1 MSRRLLIWVGIAVVA
16 WGLFRLK
23 FDADVLNLLPAELPA
38 VGALKLHQ
46 QRFATGAETLITL
59 SGAEAGDAAKAAER
73 VANRLRSMPEIA
85 RSVHWQSPWLE
96 NTGDAVENL
105 AWLWLQQDPAA
116 LSSLLDRLGQPEV
129 QLESAVNDL
138 TTSLDPK
145 TLAMAAYDP
154 LGLAQLPGSA
164 GSAIGKD
171 DGAGLFSG
179 DEGRFRVV
187 SLQPSNPKMDYKTA
201 ALWVERVRQEVAQTI
216 ASESLDIRIGMTGG
230 PVFLSEIAIGMER
243 DLRNSVLLTVVVIA
257 FLFWIAHRSLRPLVC
272 LVGSLAVT
280 LVVTIALGGLFLG
293 TLNVISTG
301 FAAVLIGLV
310 VDYGLVAYQ
319 EARVHPNLNVN
330 ELRRRIAP
338 GIGWSAVTTAG
349 TFSVLGLTGLPGL
362 SQLGLLTAI
371 GLMVGAVV
379 MLFGFLPIALKQMPS
394 EESIEPKLLVTNSG
408 RPKRWWLP
416 TAIALSA
423 IALTLG
429 LRGLPKATASS
440 DPLRPNNSPAYE
452 SMDRLQAALGR
463 TNDTIW
469 LIVRGKNPE
478 AVGRLLI
485 STEVILTQARD
496 AGKLSEFQI
505 PTAFWPMASNA
516 AQNLPKTAALS
527 EKLGLIKAAVLH
539 AGFTT
544 NSTILIEEVGKRW
557 EQWRKDPAGIPLWPS
572 NPTAQWIRDRC
583 SATDSDGSWLA
594 LGLVTPMSGSG
605 KLPNLPEG
613 VLSASWNRLGESL
626 WDHVLQRV
634 ISLTIGLS
642 VVLIIAL
649 WLAFRRIA
657 EVIISLVALI
667 SAFALLLAGMAALG
681 ATWNLLNLV
690 AIPLLLG
697 SSVDSTIHIQLAMRR
712 YGSDR
717 RALWASTGRA
727 LLLCAGANIAGFGSL
742 AWSNNAGLA
751 SLDLVCAGGVACV
764 FVVAVI
770 LLPSWWL
777 ACGLNG
783 RSMTTKS
790 PSKVSQLYRSHWWG
804 WGRTLVACIPRNLA
818 TSISRQLGALYAT
831 LNPQRRN
838 IVAANLLPVLGNKS
852 DILNR
857 RARDT
862 FREFGGK
869 LADLLLFESGVSL
882 DAWVEPGNGWQHFD
896 AARASGKGVLL
907 VTIHLGNWELGS
919 VLLRR
924 MGLSPL
930 VLTAPE
936 PTAELTQL
944 RLAAR
949 ERLGIETLVVGENP
963 FQFVEVVK
971 RLQDGGIVAILVDR
985 PPIQAAVP
993 SPFLGGTTGANIA
1006 TAELAR
1012 ATGCIILPVY
1022 VVRHGSNY
1030 LTHVLKPV
1038 EYERGNL
1045 GSRETRRELAS
1056 RVLQVFEAAVREHP
1070 EQWYHFV
1077 PIWTQT
1083 SDSTQ

>member
-1 MSRRLLIWVGIAVVA
+1 MSRRILLLIGPLVVA
-16 WGLFRLK
+16 WGLFRLR
-23 FDADVLNLLPAELPA
+23 FDADVLNLLPSDLPA

-46 QRFATGAETLITL
+46 QRFATGAETLVTL
-59 SGAEAGDAAKAAER
+59 SGTNAVAAAKAAES
-73 VANRLRSMPEIA
+73 VAKRLSLMPEVA

-105 AWLWLQQDPAA
+105 AWLWLQQEPKA
-116 LSSLLDRLGQPEV
+116 LTGLLNRIIQPEV
-129 QLESAVNDL
+129 QLESAINDL

-164 GSAIGKD
+164 GAAIGRD
-171 DGAGLFSG
+171 DGAGMFSG

-187 SLQPSNPKMDYKTA
+187 SLQPPNPKMDYKAA
-201 ALWVERVRQEVAQTI
+201 ALWVERVRQEVAQTV
-216 ASESLDIRIGMTGG
+216 ASQGLDVRIGMTGG

-257 FLFWIAHRSLRPLVC
+257 LLFWIAHRSLRPLVC
-272 LVGSLAVT
+272 LVGALGVT
-280 LVVTIALGGLFLG
+280 LVVTIALGGLSLG
-293 TLNVISTG
+293 TLNVVSTG

-319 EARVHPNLNVN
+319 EARVHPNLSIN

-379 MLFGFLPIALKQMPS
+379 MLFGFLPIALKQMPREAS
-394 EESIEPKLLVTNSG
+394 VEANHPITNSARPKL
-408 RPKRWWLP
+408 WWLA
-416 TAIALSA
+416 TAIVLFAVTL
-423 IALTLG
+423 ILG

-469 LIVRGKNPE
+469 LIVRGKTPE
-478 AVGRLLI
+478 AVGRLLT
-485 STEVILTQARD
+485 STEEILTQGRD
-496 AGKLSEFQI
+496 TGKLSDFQI

-516 AQNLPKTAALS
+516 AQNLAQTATVS
-527 EKLGLIKAAVLH
+527 ERLELIKAAVLH
-539 AGFTT
+539 AGFTS
-544 NSTILIEEVGKRW
+544 NSTVLVEGVATRW
-557 EQWRKDPAGIPLWPS
+557 EQWRKAPTGSPLWPN

-594 LGLVTPMSGSG
+594 LGLVTPVSGTS
-605 KLPNLPEG
+605 KLPDLPEG

-626 WDHVLQRV
+626 WEHVLQRV
-634 ISLTIGLS
+634 ITLTIGLS
-642 VVLIIAL
+642 VVLIFAL

-657 EVIISLVALI
+657 EVLLSLVALI
-667 SAFALLLAGMAALG
+667 SAFALLLACMSALG
-681 ATWNLLNLV
+681 GTWNLLNLV

-717 RALWASTGRA
+717 RALWRSTGRA

-777 ACGLNG
+777 ACGLNAPCE
-783 RSMTTKS
+783 TNES
-790 PSKVSQLYRSHWWG
+790 PANVSTLYRSHWWG
-804 WGRTLVACIPRNLA
+804 WGHTLVSRIPRRVA
-818 TSISRQLGALYAT
+818 TGIGRQLGGLYST
-831 LNPQRRN
+831 LNPARRH
-838 IVAANLLPVLGNKS
+838 IVAGNLAPLFKTEPTRS
-852 DILNR
+852 
-857 RARDT
+857 ARTAGDT
-862 FREFGGK
+862 FREFGMK
-869 LADLLLFESGVSL
+869 LADLLLFESGKSV
-882 DAWVEPGNGWQHFD
+882 DTWVEPGNGWQHFEQ
-896 AARASGKGVLL
+896 ARASGKGVLL
-907 VTIHLGNWELGS
+907 VTVHLGNWELGS

-924 MGLSPL
+924 LGLSPL

-944 RLAAR
+944 RIAAR
-949 ERLGIETLVVGENP
+949 KRLGIETLVVGENP

-971 RLQDGGIVAILVDR
+971 RLQDGGMVAILVDR
-985 PPIQAAVP
+985 PPVQASVP
-993 SPFLGGTTGANIA
+993 SKFLGGTTGANIA

-1022 VVRHGSNY
+1022 VVRHGSGY
-1030 LTHVLKPV
+1030 LTHALEPV
-1038 EYERGNL
+1038 EYRRGEL
-1045 GSRETRRELAS
+1045 GSRDARRDLAS
-1056 RVLQVFEAAVREHP
+1056 KVLRVFEPAVMDHP
-1070 EQWYHFV
+1070 DQWYHFV
-1077 PIWTQT
+1077 PIWDLQLDLTK
-1083 SDSTQ
+1083 

>member
-1 MSRRLLIWVGIAVVA
+1 MA
-16 WGLFRLK
+16 WGLFRLR
-23 FDADVLNLLPAELPA
+23 FDADVLNLLPADLPA

-59 SGAEAGDAAKAAER
+59 SASEAGVAAKAAES

-138 TTSLDPK
+138 TTSLNPK

-171 DGAGLFSG
+171 DGSGLFSG

-187 SLQPSNPKMDYKTA
+187 SLQPSNPKMDYKAA
-201 ALWVERVRQEVAQTI
+201 ALWVEQVREEVAQTI
-216 ASESLDIRIGMTGG
+216 NAQSLDVRIGMTGG

-257 FLFWIAHRSLRPLVC
+257 FLFWLAHRSLRPLVC
-272 LVGSLAVT
+272 LVGALAVT
-280 LVVTIALGGLFLG
+280 LMVTIALGGLFLG
-293 TLNVISTG
+293 TLNVVSTG

-319 EARVHPNLNVN
+319 EARVHPNLSVN
-330 ELRRRIAP
+330 DLRRRIAP
-338 GIGWSAVTTAG
+338 GIGWSAITTAG

-394 EESIEPKLLVTNSG
+394 GASVDSNPRVTNSG
-408 RPKRWWLP
+408 CPKHWWLP

-423 IALTLG
+423 IALTLC

-463 TNDTIW
+463 TNDTVW
-469 LIVRGKNPE
+469 LIIRGENSE
-478 AVGRLLI
+478 AVGRLLT
-485 STEVILTQARD
+485 STEKILLQRRD
-496 AGKLSEFQI
+496 AGELSDFQI

-516 AQNLPKTAALS
+516 AQNLPKTAAVS
-527 EKLGLIKAAVLH
+527 ERLERINAAVLQ

-544 NSTILIEEVGKRW
+544 NSMLLIEGVSKKW
-557 EQWRKDPAGIPLWPS
+557 ELWRKDSTGTPLWPS

-583 SATDSDGSWLA
+583 SARDSDGSWLA
-594 LGLVTPMSGSG
+594 LGLVTPVSGSG
-605 KLPNLPEG
+605 KLTDLPEG

-626 WDHVLQRV
+626 WEHVLQRV
-634 ISLTIGLS
+634 ITLTIGLS
-642 VVLIIAL
+642 VVLIFAL

-657 EVIISLVALI
+657 EVVLSLVVLI
-667 SAFALLLAGMAALG
+667 SAFALLLACMAALG
-681 ATWNLLNLV
+681 ASWNLLNLV

-717 RALWASTGRA
+717 RALWSSTGRA

-777 ACGLNG
+777 ACGLN
-783 RSMTTKS
+783 S
-790 PSKVSQLYRSHWWG
+790 PGATESLNQVSQLYRSHWWG
-804 WGRTLVACIPRNLA
+804 WGRTLVAHIPRPVA
-818 TSISRQLGALYAT
+818 TGLGRQLGSLYST
-831 LNPQRRN
+831 LNPRRRK
-838 IVAANLLPVLGNKS
+838 IVAANLSPVLGNETETLK
-852 DILNR
+852 R
-857 RARDT
+857 RAADT
-862 FREFGGK
+862 FREFGVK
-869 LADLLLFESGVSL
+869 LADLLLFESGASV

-907 VTIHLGNWELGS
+907 VTVHLGNWELGS

-924 MGLSPL
+924 LGLSPL

-949 ERLGIETLVVGENP
+949 KRLGIETLVVGENP

-985 PPIQAAVP
+985 PPTEAAVP
-993 SPFLGGTTGANIA
+993 SRFLGGTTGANIA

-1022 VVRHGSNY
+1022 VVRHGPNY
-1030 LTHVLKPV
+1030 LTHALSPV
-1038 EYERGNL
+1038 GYDRSNL
-1045 GSRETRRELAS
+1045 GSRGARQELAS
-1056 RVLQVFEAAVREHP
+1056 KVLQVFEPAVLEHP

-1077 PIWTQT
+1077 PIWNETP
-1083 SDSTQ
+1083 DSNK